1 MRCSREVYRTVKDKN
16 SVDRSYDLAEIFHR
30 RADMNVTL
38 DECFQFGLGAFETI
52 GIEQG
57 IPILLDKH
65 LKRLERAADFLKLG
79 SLSERGITARKIEK
93 YLEEQKMRTE
103 VQKEFGNLEHCALK
117 IMLTKEN
124 MVYSLRANHYTPEKY
139 EKGFF
144 IDISAVKRNETSP
157 LVYHKTMNYG
167 DCILE
172 KRNATAAGMDER
184 LFLNT
189 KEQVSE
195 GTVSNV
201 FFVRNGVICTPQV
214 SCGLLPGILR
224 EYLCETE
231 DVEETDIY
239 VQDLKRYQECF
250 VTNSLMGIMPVR
262 QIGGIRFE
270 EDRVTKELMRKY
282 QDMVQE
288 TINKKKDR

>member
-1 MRCSREVYRTVKDKN
+1 
-16 SVDRSYDLAEIFHR
+16 
-30 RADMNVTL
+30 MNVTL

-124 MVYSLRANHYTPEKY
+124 MVYSLRANYYTPEKY

-167 DCILE
+167 DCIL
-172 KRNATAAGMDER
+172 
-184 LFLNT
+184 
-189 KEQVSE
+189 
-195 GTVSNV
+195 
-201 FFVRNGVICTPQV
+201 
-214 SCGLLPGILR
+214 
-224 EYLCETE
+224 
-231 DVEETDIY
+231 
-239 VQDLKRYQECF
+239 
-250 VTNSLMGIMPVR
+250 
-262 QIGGIRFE
+262 
-270 EDRVTKELMRKY
+270 
-282 QDMVQE
+282 
-288 TINKKKDR
+288 

>member
-1 MRCSREVYRTVKDKN
+1 
-16 SVDRSYDLAEIFHR
+16 
-30 RADMNVTL
+30 MNVTL

-124 MVYSLRANHYTPEKY
+124 MVYSLRANHYTPERY

-172 KRNATAAGMDER
+172 KRAATRAGMNER
-184 LFLNT
+184 IFLNT
-189 KEQVSE
+189 SGQICE

-201 FFVRNGVICTPQV
+201 FFVRKGCIYTPAL

-224 EYLCETE
+224 EYLLEHYKIKETE
-231 DVEETDIY
+231 IY
-239 VQDLKRYQECF
+239 PEQLEYYEECF
-250 VTNSLMGIMPVR
+250 VTNSLMGIMPV
-262 QIGGIRFE
+262 
-270 EDRVTKELMRKY
+270 TKLGEIIFPERTTADKLRMEYMK
-282 QDMVQE
+282 
-288 TINKKKDR
+288 IL

>member
-1 MRCSREVYRTVKDKN
+1 
-16 SVDRSYDLAEIFHR
+16 
-30 RADMNVTL
+30 MNNITL

-57 IPILLDKH
+57 IPILLEKH
-65 LKRLERAADFLKLG
+65 IKRVERAAFFLKLG
-79 SLSERGITARKIEK
+79 DPALGGNTAWCLDQ
-93 YLEEQKMRTE
+93 YLQQQKTRPE
-103 VQKEFGNLEHCALK
+103 VQKEFDGLEHCALK
-117 IMLTKEN
+117 LMLTKEN
-124 MVYSLRANHYTPEKY
+124 AVYSLRANHYTPENY
-139 EKGFF
+139 EKGF
-144 IDISAVKRNETSP
+144 IMDVSKVKRNETSP

-189 KEQVSE
+189 KKQISE

-201 FFVRNGVICTPQV
+201 FFVRNGMIYTPKV

-224 EYLCETE
+224 EYLCDTE
-231 DVEETDIY
+231 EVEETYIY
-239 VQDLKRYQECF
+239 VQDLKWYEECF

-270 EDRVTKELMRKY
+270 EDKVTRELMRRYRK
-282 QDMVQE
+282 MVRDTANRKQ
-288 TINKKKDR
+288 IR

>member
-1 MRCSREVYRTVKDKN
+1 
-16 SVDRSYDLAEIFHR
+16 
-30 RADMNVTL
+30 MNITL

-57 IPILLDKH
+57 TPIFLEKH

-79 SLSERGITARKIEK
+79 NPSERGITAGKIRE
-93 YLEEQKMRTE
+93 YLEEQKALAQ
-103 VQKEFGNLEHCALK
+103 VQKEFGSLEHCALK

-124 MVYSLRANHYTPEKY
+124 VVYSLRANHYTPEKY
-139 EKGFF
+139 EKGFSL
-144 IDISAVKRNETSP
+144 DISEVKRNETSP

-189 KEQVSE
+189 KKQISE

-201 FFVRNGVICTPQV
+201 FFVRNGVICTPEV

-231 DVEETDIY
+231 EVEETDIY
-239 VQDLKRYQECF
+239 VQDLKWYQECF

-270 EDRVTKELMRKY
+270 EDHVTKELMRKY
-282 QDMVQE
+282 QDMIGE
-288 TINKKKDR
+288 TIGQKKDR

>member
-1 MRCSREVYRTVKDKN
+1 
-16 SVDRSYDLAEIFHR
+16 
-30 RADMNVTL
+30 MNVKM
-38 DECFQFGLGAFETI
+38 DDCFQFGLGAFETI
-52 GIEQG
+52 SVVDGR
-57 IPILLDKH
+57 PIFLDRH
-65 LKRLERAADFLKLG
+65 LRRLEDAARFLDLG
-79 SLSERGITARKIEK
+79 KPAERGIDRITVLEYLRKWMSEHD
-93 YLEEQKMRTE
+93 YRDRSGHMRR
-103 VQKEFGNLEHCALK
+103 CALK
-117 IMLTKEN
+117 IMLTQEN
-124 MVYSLRANHYTPEKY
+124 VFFSMRDNPYTPDIY
-139 EKGFF
+139 ERGFAM
-144 IDISAVKRNETSP
+144 DISNVRRNETSP
-157 LVYHKTMNYG
+157 FVYHKTMNYG

>member
-1 MRCSREVYRTVKDKN
+1 
-16 SVDRSYDLAEIFHR
+16 
-30 RADMNVTL
+30 MNNITL

-57 IPILLDKH
+57 TPILLEKH

-79 SLSERGITARKIEK
+79 DPTVRGITAGKIEE
-93 YLEEQKMRTE
+93 YLKEQKKRPE
-103 VQKEFGNLEHCALK
+103 VQKEFDGLEHCALK
-117 IMLTKEN
+117 LMLTKEN
-124 MVYSLRANHYTPEKY
+124 AVYSLRANHYTPENY
-139 EKGFF
+139 EKGFTM
-144 IDISAVKRNETSP
+144 DVSKVKRNETSP

-172 KRNATAAGMDER
+172 KRNAAAAGMDER

-189 KEQVSE
+189 KKQISE

-201 FFVRNGVICTPQV
+201 FFVRKGVIYTPKV

-224 EYLCETE
+224 EYLCDKEE
-231 DVEETDIY
+231 VEETYIY
-239 VQDLKRYQECF
+239 VQDLKWYQECF

-262 QIGGIRFE
+262 QIEGIRFE
-270 EDRVTKELMRKY
+270 EDKVTKELLGKY
-282 QDMVQE
+282 QKMVRD
-288 TINKKKDR
+288 TVNKKQVG

>member
-1 MRCSREVYRTVKDKN
+1 
-16 SVDRSYDLAEIFHR
+16 
-30 RADMNVTL
+30 MNVTL

-117 IMLTKEN
+117 IMLPKEN

-201 FFVRNGVICTPQV
+201 FFVICTPQV

-262 QIGGIRFE
+262 QIGEIRFE

>member
-1 MRCSREVYRTVKDKN
+1 
-16 SVDRSYDLAEIFHR
+16 
-30 RADMNVTL
+30 MNVIL

-52 GIEQG
+52 GVEQG
-57 IPILLDKH
+57 TPILLDKH
-65 LKRLERAADFLKLG
+65 LKRLKRAAEFLKLG
-79 SLSERGITARKIEK
+79 NPSERGISVQKIEE
-93 YLEEQKMRTE
+93 YLKEQTMQTE
-103 VQKEFGNLEHCALK
+103 VQEEFGNLEHCALK

-124 MVYSLRANHYTPEKY
+124 VVYSLRANHYTPEKY
-139 EKGFF
+139 KKGFSM
-144 IDISAVKRNETSP
+144 DISAVKRNETSP

-172 KRNATAAGMDER
+172 KRNATAEGIDER

-189 KEQVSE
+189 KKQISE

-201 FFVRNGVICTPQV
+201 FFVRNGVICTPQI

-231 DVEETDIY
+231 DVEEADIY
-239 VQDLKRYQECF
+239 IQDLRWCQECF

-262 QIGGIRFE
+262 QIGEIRFE
-270 EDRVTKELMRKY
+270 EGKITKELMRKY
-282 QDMVQE
+282 QAMVQRTVE
-288 TINKKKDR
+288 EKSAR

>member
-1 MRCSREVYRTVKDKN
+1 
-16 SVDRSYDLAEIFHR
+16 
-30 RADMNVTL
+30 MNVTL

-172 KRNATAAGMDER
+172 KRNAGAAGMDER
-184 LFLNT
+184 IFLNT
-189 KEQVSE
+189 RGQIAE
-195 GTVSNV
+195 GTVSNI
-201 FFVRNGVICTPQV
+201 FFVRDGVICTPEKQ
-214 SCGLLPGILR
+214 CGLLPGIIR

-231 DVEETDIY
+231 DVEEMLISP
-239 VQDLKRYQECF
+239 QDLRWYQECF
-250 VTNSLMGIMPVR
+250 VTNSLMGIMPVKQLGSHIFPENKVTR
-262 QIGGIRFE
+262 RLKE
-270 EDRVTKELMRKY
+270 SYDRMIEF
-282 QDMVQE
+282 D
-288 TINKKKDR
+288 